1 MMRTLATTLL
11 LIAACATT
19 PDPVDPGPPAPD
31 PDPASTSCG
40 RAAARY
46 VQLAC
51 GPLTA
56 EKFAETC
63 EAYAELGGSSGF
75 NPSCME
81 RAPTCEALSDCR
93 GGT

>member
-1 MMRTLATTLL
+1 MRALLTTLL
-11 LIAACATT
+11 LLAACATT
-19 PDPVDPGPPAPD
+19 PLVPVEPGPPAPD
-31 PDPASTSCG
+31 PEPAATSCQ

-46 VQLAC
+46 VQLDC

-63 EAYAELGGSSGF
+63 EAYGGLGGSSAFGAG
-75 NPSCME
+75 CME
-81 RAPTCEALSDCR
+81 HAPTCDALSDCR